1 MMTSHSGDDYY
12 YRSNETKHVPKDTIP
27 KEEQTKIKRDTR
39 SLKTQQPQQDQSR
52 PRKIP
57 SPGKKKKSHWK
68 KGVGIL
74 LVALVLILLL
84 FSPLADLLPDLWGGP
99 VYPEKAEF
107 TISREITLTTNREIN
122 YQIDIPVPIDIPGNN
137 IQRINS
143 IDWFGSPNSITK
155 YDQEWMTWNGELSSS
170 RTMTVNYHVTTETV
184 KWDYTS
190 DDSGLIEDIPQAL
203 KDTYNRDQWVV
214 DEDGDGTPDDR
225 DRDGRDDVMIEPSN
239 PTIINLAQDITGDK
253 TNLYSKARAIYD
265 WINDNIE
272 YERGSSGL
280 PQHALWTLNEGKGD
294 CDEQSFLFC
303 SLARAVD
310 IPAWVELGVL
320 YDRVIDEWGGHGWV
334 RMEFIKSDGTSGWVN
349 IDTVNHQ
356 FFARDATRFTAWVD
370 DGGVGH
376 LEDYYLFLSY
386 NYSVQPHQP
395 SPQVSISDE
404 YTNIQMDTEG
414 EEYLGD
420 DGSSM
425 PALSTAV
432 LVSTIFISTVWF
444 QYRKKRK

>member
-1 MMTSHSGDDYY
+1 
-12 YRSNETKHVPKDTIP
+12 
-27 KEEQTKIKRDTR
+27 KRDTQR
-39 SLKTQQPQQDQSR
+39 LKTQQPQQAQSK
-52 PRKIP
+52 PKKIP

-74 LVALVLILLL
+74 IVAFVLILLL
-84 FSPLADLLPDLWGGP
+84 FSPLVNMLPDLWGGP

-137 IQRINS
+137 IQRVNS
-143 IDWFGSPNSITK
+143 IDWFGSPNTITK
-155 YDQEWMTWNGELSSS
+155 YDQEWKIWSGELSSS
-170 RTMTVNYHVTTETV
+170 RTMNVNYHVTTETV

-190 DDSGLIEDIPQAL
+190 DDSGLIEDIPQGL
-203 KDTYNRDQWVV
+203 KDTYNRDQWIV

-225 DRDGRDDVMIEPSN
+225 DHDGRDDVMIEPSSS
-239 PTIINLAQDITGDK
+239 TIINLAQDITGDK

-280 PQHALWTLNEGKGD
+280 PQHALWTLREGKGD

-349 IDTVNHQ
+349 IDTVNNQ
-356 FFARDATRFTAWVD
+356 FFARDATRFTSWVD
-370 DGGVGH
+370 DGGEGH

-386 NYSVQPHQP
+386 NYSVLPHQP

-404 YTNIQMDTEG
+404 YTNVQMDTEG

-420 DGSSM
+420 DGEDI
-425 PALSTAV
+425 PGLNTAV
-432 LVSTIFISTVWF
+432 IVSTIFISTILF
-444 QYRKKRK
+444 AYKKRKR